1 MNSGNVILWILGG
14 LLPLCLIAYFI
25 TRERM
30 FKREIAGLEVFSR
43 PGYYGWLSVIYIA
56 SPAIGVALFFSLL
69 GLLHLYQTPLPMLTA
84 GTLAAAALGLMASL
98 RLINPEK
105 NARLLVEKWA
115 RGLMIFAAGISIL
128 NTIGILLSVL
138 FESIR
143 FFQSVPLWEFITGTK
158 WEADTAFLAGA
169 GRGDEGAAKPH
180 FGAVPIFAGTF
191 MITLIA
197 MLVAIPIGLF
207 SAIYLSEYAKPRVR
221 AAVKPML
228 EVLAGIPT
236 VVYGFFAAISISP
249 LVVHVAET
257 LGFEADYTN
266 ALAPGLVMGV
276 MIIPFISSLS
286 EDVIHAVPQT
296 MRDGSLAMGIGK
308 AETIRHVVLPAAM
321 PGIIAASLLAMS
333 RAIGETMI
341 VVMAA
346 GLRPNLTAN
355 PLEGMTTVTVKIVES
370 LTGDQQFDSLLTLSA
385 FALGLVLL
393 FITLALNV
401 VSTLV
406 IYRFKK
412 QYALV

>member
-14 LLPLCLIAYFI
+14 LLPLCAIAFFL
-25 TRERM
+25 TRNRM
-30 FKREIAGLEVFSR
+30 THREVAGLEVFSR

-56 SPAIGVALFFSLL
+56 APAIFVALCFSAL
-69 GLLHLYQTPLPMLTA
+69 GLLHLYQTPLPMFTVGILT
-84 GTLAAAALGLMASL
+84 AAALGLAASV

-115 RGLMIFAAGISIL
+115 RGLMIFAAGISIMT
-128 NTIGILLSVL
+128 TIGILLSVL

-143 FFQSVPLWEFITGTK
+143 FFQSVPLWEFITGTR

-169 GRGDEGAAKPH
+169 GRGEEGAAKPH

-191 MITLIA
+191 MITAIA

-207 SAIYLSEYAKPRVR
+207 SAIYLSEYAPKKVR
-221 AAVKPML
+221 ATVKPML

-236 VVYGFFAAISISP
+236 VVYGFFAAITISP
-249 LVVHVAET
+249 LVVQAAHAVG
-257 LGFEADYTN
+257 LEADYTN

-286 EDVIHAVPQT
+286 EDVIHAVPQA

-321 PGIIAASLLAMS
+321 PGIIAASLLGMS

-401 VSTLV
+401 ISTLV

-412 QYALV
+412 QFALV

>member
-69 GLLHLYQTPLPMLTA
+69 GLLHLYQTPLPMLLA
-84 GTLAAAALGLMASL
+84 GILAAAALGLMASL

-128 NTIGILLSVL
+128 TTIGILLSVL

-169 GRGDEGAAKPH
+169 GRGGEGAAKPH

-197 MLVAIPIGLF
+197 MLVAIPVGLF
-207 SAIYLSEYAKPRVR
+207 SAIYLSEYAKPKVR

-236 VVYGFFAAISISP
+236 VVYGFFAAITISP
-249 LVVHVAET
+249 LVVNVAEA

-286 EDVIHAVPQT
+286 EDVIHAVPQA